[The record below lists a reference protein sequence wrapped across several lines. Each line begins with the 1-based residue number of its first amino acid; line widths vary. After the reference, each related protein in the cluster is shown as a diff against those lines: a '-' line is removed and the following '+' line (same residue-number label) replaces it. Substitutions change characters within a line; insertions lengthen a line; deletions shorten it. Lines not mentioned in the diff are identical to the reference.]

1 MKNVLFRGLI
11 TLSVGTALA
20 SVSTSCTKDL
30 DQTPKYELTPDK
42 VYVDL
47 ASYKKVLGKIYGGFA
62 LTSLDGAGG
71 TSDLTSIDGGTGDYL
86 RQLWSAQELTTD
98 EAVVAWPDPGIKD
111 WHNMNWDANNPL
123 IRGIY
128 NRAYY
133 EIGICNE
140 FIRESSDDKLSS
152 RLSSSDA
159 ELAKSFRAEARFL
172 RAVSYMH
179 VVDLF
184 GGGPY
189 VTDADVVG
197 AAAPPYR
204 TRQELY
210 NFVEDELKAL
220 TAALPEYRTEY
231 GRVDRNAAKG
241 MLARLY
247 LNAEVYTGK
256 AMYADAARLAKEV
269 IDAKKYTLTN
279 GTKGTAASSAYGLHF
294 LADNNTNEASSEL
307 IWPVLFDV
315 TRTQTYGGT
324 TFLVNGSTSG
334 SNGSWQKYVGETTG
348 WEGLRTTSALFNKFF
363 LAGGDTTV
371 DRRGR
376 FWQVGQTKE
385 IADLNQFSQGLGVTK
400 YRNVTSAGVGVGG
413 TLNFSGVDFPM
424 LRVSDMML
432 IYAEAATRSA
442 ADRATALTYVNQ
454 IRRRA
459 FGKDINTANA
469 QADITDAQMTSG
481 FILDER
487 ARELHWEGLR
497 RSDLIRYNQFVE
509 NTYLWPWKGGVASGR
524 SVDAKY
530 KLFPIP
536 LSDLTANPN
545 LKQNTGY

>member
-11 TLSVGTALA
+11 TLSVGTALT
-20 SVSTSCTKDL
+20 SLNTSCTKDL

-47 ASYKKVLGKIYGGFA
+47 AGYKKVLGKIYGGFA
-62 LTSLDGAGG
+62 LTSLGGAGG
-71 TSDLTSIDGGTGDYL
+71 ASDLTSIDGGTGDYL

-98 EAVVAWPDPGIKD
+98 EAVIAWGDPGVQD
-111 WHNMNWDANNPL
+111 WHKMNWDANNPL
-123 IRGIY
+123 IGGLY

-152 RLSSSDA
+152 RLTGADV
-159 ELAKSFRAEARFL
+159 EQAKQFRTEARFL

-184 GGGPY
+184 GGGPF
-189 VTDADVVG
+189 VVETDVVG
-197 AAAPPYR
+197 PTAPPYR
-204 TRQELY
+204 SRQELY
-210 NFVEDELKAL
+210 SYVESELLAL
-220 TAALPEYRTEY
+220 TTALPEYRSEY

-247 LNAEVYTGK
+247 LNAGVYTGK
-256 AMYADAARLAKEV
+256 AMYAEAAKLAKEV

-279 GTKGTAASSAYGLHF
+279 GTAGTAASSAYGLNF
-294 LADNNTNEASSEL
+294 LADNNTNAAASEL

-334 SNGSWQKYVGETTG
+334 SSAGWQRYVGESTG
-348 WEGLRTTSALFNKFF
+348 WGGMRTTSTFFNKFF

-376 FWQVGQTKE
+376 FWQAGQTKE
-385 IADLNQFSQGLGVTK
+385 IADLSQFSQGLGVTK
-400 YRNVTSAGVGVGG
+400 YRNVTSAGVGVGAP
-413 TLNFSGVDFPM
+413 LNFSGVDFPM

-459 FGKDINTANA
+459 FGKDISTANA
-469 QADITDAQMTSG
+469 QADITDSQMTPD

-497 RSDLIRYNQFVE
+497 RSDLIRYNQFTE
-509 NTYLWPWKGGVASGR
+509 NAYLWAWKGGVSAGR